1 MTAMTYDITV
11 HLKHYRNNSEVL
23 ASVSV
28 LIDNKIKINHAHI
41 VLDRND
47 KLKFSL
53 PKTTVDGKRSNVV
66 ELISQKDLAELSKAA
81 INEFVAAAERVGYRY

>member
-1 MTAMTYDITV
+1 MMIYEITV
-11 HLKHYRNNSEVL
+11 HLKHHRNNEVL

-41 VLDRND
+41 VFDRNG

-53 PKTTVDGKRSNVV
+53 PKTAVDGMRSSVV
-66 ELISQKDLAELSKAA
+66 ELISRKDLAELSQAA
-81 INEFVAAAERVGYRY
+81 INEFIAVADRADYKY

>member
-1 MTAMTYDITV
+1 MTYDITV
-11 HLKHYRNNSEVL
+11 HLKHYRNSEVL
-23 ASVSV
+23 ASVSI
-28 LIDNKIKINHAHI
+28 LIDDKIKINHAHI
-41 VLDRND
+41 VLDRNG

-53 PKTTVDGKRSNVV
+53 PKTTIDGKRSNVV